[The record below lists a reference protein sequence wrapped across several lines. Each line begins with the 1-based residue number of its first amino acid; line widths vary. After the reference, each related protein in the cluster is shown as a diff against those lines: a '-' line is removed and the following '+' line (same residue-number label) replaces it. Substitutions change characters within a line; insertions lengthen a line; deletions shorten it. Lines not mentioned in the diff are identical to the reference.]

1 MATLDDVTIAVRNHE
16 NRLQGHDAR
25 HTNLEQR
32 MAALESEI
40 LQKFLGIMG
49 KCGEKKE
56 GLNLKEGKDNTPGE
70 FFGERKKFRGWSLG
84 DCNLSGRRQE
94 AT

>member
-25 HTNLEQR
+25 HTNMEQR

-40 LQKFLGIMG
+40 VTKFLGIMG
-49 KCGEKKE
+49 KFGEKKD
-56 GLNLKEGKDNTPGE
+56 GLNIKEGKDNTPG
-70 FFGERKKFRGWSLG
+70 
-84 DCNLSGRRQE
+84 
-94 AT
+94 